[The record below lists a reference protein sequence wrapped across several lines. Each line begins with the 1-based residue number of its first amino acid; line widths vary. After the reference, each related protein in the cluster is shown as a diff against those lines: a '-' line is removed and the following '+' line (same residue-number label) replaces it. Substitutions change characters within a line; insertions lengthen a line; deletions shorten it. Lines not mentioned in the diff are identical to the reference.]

1 MSGQKSK
8 DLTPK
13 SSKNVKGGRL
23 AGNDSLTMVRGAK
36 PARRDL
42 PAGKDVKAGKKTR

>member
-1 MSGQKSK
+1 MPSVR
-8 DLTPK
+8 LTRV
-13 SSKNVKGGRL
+13 SLQDFAGRL
-23 AGNDSLTMVRGAK
+23 AGNDSLTMVLGAK